1 MSTRPSAALAHR
13 LDVAKRRAAEERA
26 ARAGVASADVRTSML
41 VAYQAWT
48 HRPFV
53 RFLPESLRPRLF
65 ARFHAPRLATEDAHG
80 E

>member
-1 MSTRPSAALAHR
+1 MSTRVSAALAHR
-13 LDVAKRRAAEERA
+13 LGVAKERATAERA
-26 ARAGVASADVRTSML
+26 ARAGVTSADVRTAML
-41 VAYQAWT
+41 VAYHAWT

-53 RFLPESLRPRLF
+53 RFLPESLRLRLF